1 MTLIYFKQ
9 ILNNY
14 KKVIATF
21 FEMLGFFSLVYEIL
35 AVFLPNQIKKVNFN
49 YKGLLLL
56 IVITL
61 IFSIIKNWPK
71 LKRKFT
77 IKNRDINITIVV
89 GDIFKQEGSKII
101 PTNTTF
107 DTCMENEFISIHS
120 IQGQFQE
127 KYFKRNLAV
136 LDTMIQDS
144 LKETSIVELLNDGR
158 KTKVNRYA
166 CGTVSK
172 INYMGNRYYLLGL
185 ADVNKNGT
193 PQAKYENILTALQGL
208 WDFLSENKHIENL
221 VIPII
226 GTGRAGIAEATRMK
240 VIKDTIL
247 SFVAVSSES
256 KITNNLILCI
266 HPSDIK
272 NNKIDIDEIFEYV
285 KYTSKYKY
293 EQIDKKIGGKP
304 LE

>member
-21 FEMLGFFSLVYEIL
+21 FEMLGFFSLIYEIL

-158 KTKVNRYA
+158 KTKVKRYA

-272 NNKIDIDEIFEYV
+272 NNKIDINEIFEYV